1 MTAPF
6 SLSVRGG
13 HRSEAVSTVDGSDS
27 TDVAERRHTL
37 TAVEVA
43 AFLRISASTVRRLAA
58 RGELPGR
65 RIAGT
70 WRFGRDAIESLI
82 PQR

>member
-1 MTAPF
+1 MRHLTVDRDDAAPGGATKPRRSAMTA
-6 SLSVRGG
+6 
-13 HRSEAVSTVDGSDS
+13 E
-27 TDVAERRHTL
+27 
-37 TAVEVA
+37 EVG
-43 AFLRISASTVRRLAA
+43 AFLQLSASTVRRLAA

-70 WRFGRDAIESLI
+70 WRFDRDTIENLI